1 QLKALENQD
10 SIRAEL
16 GALSARVEVISDQTE
31 SNPVLTKAQK
41 DAITAASKFAV
52 WDPRRIDFSNDSIVN
67 ESYNDLKANKKLN
80 GFKAHFDDE
89 KHKMVSTIR
98 ECCRK
103 QASYGKTTLR
113 MNIIKFMSVG
123 VTKATEGISRAMCP
137 PSTKVGVKQTIRV
150 LLLRCFAQERP
161 DLFQTSSR
169 ISHDSTSKKPKRP
182 RVGDNFQVN
191 ASAVSILP
199 PQHEIGTSG
208 SGVDENTA
216 TKNDSSNE
224 AWAVAFEKWLSA
236 KINGTEGNDDGWG
249 ESFSSAQ
256 WHRFIIERVTSEQQQ
271 FPQDAISLIP
281 RLPPQPEQ
289 LSSHSAAS
297 GGRSAQT
304 GASILT
310 QTSTPQ
316 KTAMPCSNFG
326 NTAEPQTLFASAP
339 WTSSLPTGFGPQSVS
354 QLFTPAPRNSGIGSV
369 TGDGVMANTPSQDQ
383 ASRSNPPIQDVQSR
397 SSVPGL
403 HHSATPAMMGSFLS
417 NHLQRSAS
425 TVPVQR
431 DLLPVGPTN
440 PTSLFGMNRSH
451 SNAALAPVIFPAAN
465 QLNSRDGL
473 LPFKA
478 TSSASTGED
487 RASDTFEGFRP
498 DSPSYIGAT

>member
-1 QLKALENQD
+1 MSGRHLGNARMGFGLWELEIYLSQNMEGDDNAQPMQVNQTPVHQSHATAAEIVGDPVMFSYNVASRFNLSEQNRAELGELARCIRHMEPGLIIFYIYGLVTQLKALENQD

-339 WTSSLPTGFGPQSVS
+339 WTSSLPTGFGP
-354 QLFTPAPRNSGIGSV
+354 
-369 TGDGVMANTPSQDQ
+369 
-383 ASRSNPPIQDVQSR
+383 
-397 SSVPGL
+397 
-403 HHSATPAMMGSFLS
+403 
-417 NHLQRSAS
+417 
-425 TVPVQR
+425 
-431 DLLPVGPTN
+431 
-440 PTSLFGMNRSH
+440 
-451 SNAALAPVIFPAAN
+451 
-465 QLNSRDGL
+465 
-473 LPFKA
+473 
-478 TSSASTGED
+478 
-487 RASDTFEGFRP
+487 
-498 DSPSYIGAT
+498 